1 MIEELDLRILKSIT
15 SDKVNALT
23 FASRYDQSLFDQDSQ
38 RFAKLILDYTKH
50 FRAPPTKRTLLD
62 QHGKNQ
68 ILATIIEEA
77 WREIEEFDYDLR
89 EYPYDLAQLKKRYQQ
104 QAVEEIRAQ
113 AALEDPDA
121 PQNPDEYF
129 NNLSLAINRI
139 TSVEL
144 ERTYTQ
150 KPVGDYVQ
158 EFSESYEARK
168 NNPEETVEIMTGYSM
183 IDAVSG
189 GISPGEL
196 VMIGGESNAG
206 KAEALDTPIPTPTG
220 WSTIGD
226 LKVGDAIF
234 SDDGN
239 ICHVI
244 AKSEIFT
251 DHECYEIEFADG
263 EKIVADAGHLWKTFD
278 FSERRKCLKNTDE
291 YRAKRRLTRPRR
303 GKNLHPWT
311 VKMNQERIHN
321 VKEIPKPVVRTTK
334 EIFDTLKVFSRLDAP
349 YNHSV
354 APTKHLN
361 LSHKNLLI
369 DPYVFGA
376 WLGDGTHSC
385 GEITSNDIEI
395 IREIESAGYFVKK
408 LKSKYRW
415 SIYKLV
421 KKLSDIGVYKN
432 KHIPIDYI
440 RSSYDQRVA
449 LLQGLMDTDGTV
461 TKSGSCE
468 FTTVNPI
475 LRDNVLELV
484 RSLGLVA
491 RCNKGLAKLN
501 GVITGPKYNISFRT
515 SIPAFRLLR
524 KLSLQKRSGF
534 KFNHRMIVSVR
545 KVKPVP
551 VQCIQVDAP
560 SGCFLCGKG
569 MIPTH
574 NSQLLS
580 NMAKQIWLQGNTIES
595 SPSTN
600 MVRGYNII
608 YFSLEMPYE
617 DCFVRFLASLANVPQ
632 RALAKSTLSH
642 EEELRVQK
650 AYDFIQAYQSSGY
663 YFDIVDVPR
672 NLTIEEVELRYH
684 DAMLRYRP
692 DVVVID
698 YMGLMH
704 STTLAKEQD
713 WLKLGGIAASLHEFG
728 RAYDNTVITAAQLT
742 DLKRN
747 SGSSK
752 DENRAVGMHRWG
764 RSSLIMHHVNLGIQ
778 IETRQNEMSFPDLK
792 IHIVKNR
799 KGPLGQGHLIKNFSN
814 ASLIDVPYDQR
825 ELPGDI
831 SSSIPDLIRSIR
843 EAKNK
848 PKD

>member
-38 RFAKLILDYTKH
+38 RFAKLVLDYTKH
-50 FRAPPTKRTLLD
+50 FRSPPTKRTLLD

-68 ILATIIEEA
+68 ILATTIEEA
-77 WREIEEFDYDLR
+77 WHEIEEFDYDLR
-89 EYPYDLAQLKKRYQQ
+89 EYPYDLVQLKKRYQQ

-168 NNPEETVEIMTGYSM
+168 NNPEEAVEIMTGYSM

-206 KAEALDTPIPTPTG
+206 K
-220 WSTIGD
+220 
-226 LKVGDAIF
+226 
-234 SDDGN
+234 
-239 ICHVI
+239 
-244 AKSEIFT
+244 
-251 DHECYEIEFADG
+251 
-263 EKIVADAGHLWKTFD
+263 
-278 FSERRKCLKNTDE
+278 
-291 YRAKRRLTRPRR
+291 
-303 GKNLHPWT
+303 
-311 VKMNQERIHN
+311 
-321 VKEIPKPVVRTTK
+321 
-334 EIFDTLKVFSRLDAP
+334 
-349 YNHSV
+349 
-354 APTKHLN
+354 
-361 LSHKNLLI
+361 
-369 DPYVFGA
+369 
-376 WLGDGTHSC
+376 
-385 GEITSNDIEI
+385 
-395 IREIESAGYFVKK
+395 
-408 LKSKYRW
+408 
-415 SIYKLV
+415 
-421 KKLSDIGVYKN
+421 
-432 KHIPIDYI
+432 
-440 RSSYDQRVA
+440 
-449 LLQGLMDTDGTV
+449 
-461 TKSGSCE
+461 
-468 FTTVNPI
+468 
-475 LRDNVLELV
+475 
-484 RSLGLVA
+484 
-491 RCNKGLAKLN
+491 
-501 GVITGPKYNISFRT
+501 
-515 SIPAFRLLR
+515 
-524 KLSLQKRSGF
+524 
-534 KFNHRMIVSVR
+534 
-545 KVKPVP
+545 
-551 VQCIQVDAP
+551 
-560 SGCFLCGKG
+560 
-569 MIPTH
+569 
-574 NSQLLS
+574 SQLLS

-595 SPSTN
+595 SASTN
-600 MVRGYNII
+600 MARGYNII

-617 DCFVRFLASLANVPQ
+617 DCFIRFLSSLANVPQ
-632 RALAKSTLSH
+632 RSLSKSTLSH

-650 AYDFIQAYQSSGY
+650 AYDFIKAYQDSGY

-747 SGSSK
+747 SGSSR

-814 ASLIDVPYDQR
+814 ASLIDVPYDQK